1 MANATTKY
9 GFRESETQQGV
20 TTYDHL
26 KITTAT
32 PKINS
37 SFSSANRSETIVIL
51 RAVAMVIGL
60 TGVLFNGLVLRV
72 LLFARRSRSSQKFV
86 LLFVNQVV
94 LDFFSCVALFVTY
107 AGKIPVFVYRDNAW
121 WQQFF
126 CFVFHTELLIYYFQQ
141 GSVCNLVLIAIE
153 RNIFIVHQM
162 TYKRYFR
169 KWMIHAGA
177 GLSWLL
183 PICYDVQ
190 TIYTT
195 RLVDGQCV
203 PGHAW
208 PSDSS
213 PLIYTVCGFLSIMVV
228 PLATLI
234 VCYGGILYFVRRHK
248 KVMHANQVRNRD
260 AAGSNPVKQ
269 RKSRRQELELVVTML
284 IISATYFVSWTPN
297 QIWLLAQFANFK
309 IQNSQVLYTASFL
322 FVYLTACLNPF
333 IYVSKQESIRK
344 GVLDI
349 LRKVRSKSG
358 SQGTKSTTEAIQTI
372 SFTV

>member
-1 MANATTKY
+1 MSNATAKY
-9 GFRESETQQGV
+9 GFHESETQQGV

-26 KITTAT
+26 KMTTT
-32 PKINS
+32 PKTNS
-37 SFSSANRSETIVIL
+37 LSSANSSEAIVIF
-51 RAVAMVIGL
+51 RAVAIVIGL

-72 LLFARRSRSSQKFV
+72 LFSRRSRSQKFT
-86 LLFVNQVV
+86 LLFVNQIV
-94 LDFFSCVALFVTY
+94 LDFLSCVALFVTY
-107 AGKIPVFVYRDNAW
+107 ASKIPVFVFRDNAW
-121 WQQFF
+121 WHFF

-141 GSVCNLVLIAIE
+141 GSVCNLVLIAVE
-153 RNIFIVHQM
+153 RNIFIVHQV

-169 KWMIHAGA
+169 KWMIYAGA
-177 GLSWLL
+177 VLPWLL
-183 PICYDVQ
+183 PICYDVH

-195 RLVDGQCV
+195 RLVDGQCM
-203 PGHAW
+203 PGYAW
-208 PSDSS
+208 PSDNS
-213 PLIYTVCGFLSIMVV
+213 PMIYAVCAFLSIMVV

-234 VCYGGILYFVRRHK
+234 VCYGGILCFVRRHK
-248 KVMHANQVRNRD
+248 KVMHASQVRNNRG
-260 AAGSNPVKQ
+260 AAGSNPVE
-269 RKSRRQELELVVTML
+269 RKSRRWDMELVVTML
-284 IISATYFVSWTPN
+284 LVSATYFVSWTPN
-297 QIWLLAQFANFK
+297 QIWLLAQFANFQ

-358 SQGTKSTTEAIQTI
+358 SQGTKSTTEAIHTI